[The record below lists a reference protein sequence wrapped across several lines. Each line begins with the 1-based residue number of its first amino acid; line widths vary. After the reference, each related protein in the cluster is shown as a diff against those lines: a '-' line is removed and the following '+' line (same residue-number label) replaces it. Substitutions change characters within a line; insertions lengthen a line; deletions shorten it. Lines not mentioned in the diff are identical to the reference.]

1 MRAIAI
7 VNQKGGCGKTT
18 TAINLSA
25 FLAREHRR
33 VLLVDMDPQGHST
46 LGLLKDPSRLEKT
59 IYEVLLHDQAVTAL
73 SDVLIRIRENL
84 DLAPADVLLSAL
96 PEKLRGL
103 SGNEDRLS
111 QVIEAVRDDYDY
123 VIVDCPPSI
132 GLLTFNALKACSEA
146 IIPVEPSFFSLQG
159 IARQM
164 ETIDLLGRQTGH
176 EIDARALITLYST
189 RSDFTK
195 GIAEEIRRNLE
206 ERSFDTV
213 VRFSVKLPEA
223 AGHAVPISEFS
234 PHSAGFADYRSLARE
249 IIAKE
254 SAEVVAPTIEE
265 SVEEVESEAVELEPA
280 VTPMVSAEL
289 LQSSIQTPEPSKA
302 SPPTG
307 VEEGVVFSIEAPN
320 AKCVQLA
327 GDFNGWTA
335 EGSEMES
342 SGGIWRKVVALAPGL
357 YLYRYVVDGVWM
369 TDPLNINVQLTPWG
383 AQNSIFVLKQDNEL
397 PSAGIAINGL
407 E

>member
-25 FLAREHRR
+25 FLARERRR
-33 VLLVDMDPQGHST
+33 VLLIDLDPQGHST

-59 IYEVLLHDQAVTAL
+59 IYEVLIHDQEVTTL
-73 SDVLIRIRENL
+73 SDIVIQVRENL
-84 DLAPADVLLSAL
+84 NLAPADVLLSAL
-96 PEKLRGL
+96 PEKLRDLPGR
-103 SGNEDRLS
+103 EDRLAL
-111 QVIEAVRDDYDY
+111 VLDRVRDEYDY

-164 ETIDLLGRQTGH
+164 ETIDLLARKTGH
-176 EIDARALITLYST
+176 EIQARALITLYST
-189 RSDFTK
+189 RSEFLK
-195 GIAEEIRRNLE
+195 GVADEIRQNLE
-206 ERSFDTV
+206 ERSFETV

-234 PHSAGFADYRSLARE
+234 PHSAGFADYRKLARE
-249 IIAKE
+249 VIAQE
-254 SAEVVAPTIEE
+254 IANDATVVEVVEEAEPTPIAEVV
-265 SVEEVESEAVELEPA
+265 EAVEAAA
-280 VTPMVSAEL
+280 VA
-289 LQSSIQTPEPSKA
+289 SSIVDSPQVPRA

-307 VEEGVVFSIEAPN
+307 VEEGVVFSFAASN
-320 AKCVQLA
+320 AKCVQLV

-335 EGSEMES
+335 EGSEMEMS
-342 SGGIWRKVVALAPGL
+342 NGVWKKVVPLPPGL

-369 TDPLNINVQLTPWG
+369 PDPLNVNVQLTPWG
-383 AQNSIFVLKQDNEL
+383 SQNSVFVLGGNNAVD
-397 PSAGIAINGL
+397 GL
-407 E
+407 K